1 MAEVGGLFDQH
12 RITSVPIAFY
22 DSNGISANEVV
33 GEVTRALSGVEVAT
47 ERPELIPINEID
59 SFSRA
64 VEVPASAVVSIS
76 QPLKLAERDV
86 KRLVAEIIG
95 EPYIGADWGG
105 EADDLMSDR
114 VILGSRRVPVSFIF
128 KGPAKRGALTLAM
141 MGRNG
146 DQLDRMLQQPADL
159 FVIQHC
165 DAISAS
171 VRRHLRRGII
181 ALRATGHERAVGSV
195 WDGSDC
201 ARLFVAHGMIDQ
213 KTGSLKH

>member
-1 MAEVGGLFDQH
+1 
-12 RITSVPIAFY
+12 
-22 DSNGISANEVV
+22 
-33 GEVTRALSGVEVAT
+33 
-47 ERPELIPINEID
+47 
-59 SFSRA
+59 
-64 VEVPASAVVSIS
+64 
-76 QPLKLAERDV
+76 
-86 KRLVAEIIG
+86 
-95 EPYIGADWGG
+95 
-105 EADDLMSDR
+105 
-114 VILGSRRVPVSFIF
+114 
-128 KGPAKRGALTLAM
+128 M

-165 DAISAS
+165 DAISAA